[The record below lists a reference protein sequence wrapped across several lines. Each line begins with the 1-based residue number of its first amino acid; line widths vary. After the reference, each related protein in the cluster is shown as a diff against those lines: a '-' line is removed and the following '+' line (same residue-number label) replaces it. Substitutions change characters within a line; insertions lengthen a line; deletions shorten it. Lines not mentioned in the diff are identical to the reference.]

1 MPATAGSIIY
11 KTKQG
16 HSIGIDEFY
25 KNVAIATPYMGL
37 IEEFTLEE
45 YIHFHF
51 RMRAAR
57 NKITATDLIQLMG
70 LERARGKQ
78 IGNFSSGMKQR
89 VKLALAFYTDSA
101 VVLLDEPSTNLDSK
115 AFVWYRTELQKIPEQ
130 CLVIIASNNPEEYNK
145 NAIILEVER
154 YKQAVT

>member
-1 MPATAGSIIY
+1 
-11 KTKQG
+11 
-16 HSIGIDEFY
+16 
-25 KNVAIATPYMGL
+25 
-37 IEEFTLEE
+37 
-45 YIHFHF
+45 
-51 RMRAAR
+51 
-57 NKITATDLIQLMG
+57 
-70 LERARGKQ
+70 
-78 IGNFSSGMKQR
+78 MKQR